1 MRKEKVYIFK
11 IYFQIAMFM
20 KKGVYIYNIQLQAL
34 QFDIIDDIYTPFHN
48 KGVEKINHRDNS
60 SKTTISASK

>member
-20 KKGVYIYNIQLQAL
+20 KKGVYIYNIQL
-34 QFDIIDDIYTPFHN
+34 
-48 KGVEKINHRDNS
+48 
-60 SKTTISASK
+60 